1 LVHYSPMSQQ
11 LKVLETTASEEI
23 INDTVS
29 FIRSTLNVFGLDDF
43 DNMNRSNDGKEKEL
57 LKVIQRYRD

>member
-1 LVHYSPMSQQ
+1 MSQQ